1 MKLKALG
8 LACLLTLFSA
18 GLSAQT
24 SEPSPVAIA
33 KEKTY
38 TRTEIT
44 AMLAANRKIV
54 TPNGVEKLIAV
65 PINGTSQWLSIRGRD
80 KRNPILLCIHGGP
93 GSPEMPTAWTIDSP
107 WEDYFTVVQWD
118 QRGAG
123 KTYAANDPKSV
134 EAGMTINQMTDD
146 AAEVTRYLER
156 EYGKWKIFV
165 LGHSWGSILGLEL
178 AQKHPELL
186 YAYIGVGQP
195 VSSER
200 NEKDG
205 FSFALAQ
212 AKATHN
218 ADAERELTALEPWPG
233 DMKTLSMQKI
243 GTERKWVSYFGGIAY
258 GRTNQAF
265 EDVSDLTPD
274 YTQHDLDAANDGSA
288 FSILHLLPQLETVD
302 FTQVTHFKC
311 PIFLFEG
318 RHDYGTSHLAAAEWF
333 QHITAPEKKLVWFD
347 YSAHLVTDEQPGKF
361 LVHLVTDVR
370 PIAVKAGDAA
380 PDDETLN

>member
-1 MKLKALG
+1 
-8 LACLLTLFSA
+8 
-18 GLSAQT
+18 
-24 SEPSPVAIA
+24 
-33 KEKTY
+33 
-38 TRTEIT
+38 
-44 AMLAANRKIV
+44 
-54 TPNGVEKLIAV
+54 
-65 PINGTSQWLSIRGRD
+65 
-80 KRNPILLCIHGGP
+80 
-93 GSPEMPTAWTIDSP
+93 
-107 WEDYFTVVQWD
+107 VQWD

-123 KTYAANDPKSV
+123 KTYAANDPKAV
-134 EAGMTINQMTDD
+134 EAGMTIAQMTDD
-146 AAEVTRYLER
+146 ATEVTRYLER
-156 EYGKWKIFV
+156 EYGKRKIFV

-186 YAYIGVGQP
+186 YAYIGVGQL

-205 FSFALAQ
+205 FAFALAQ

-218 ADAERELTALEPWPG
+218 ADAERELIALQPWPG
-233 DMKTLSMQKI
+233 NMKTLSMQKI

-258 GRTNQAF
+258 GRTDQAF

-274 YTQHDLDAANDGSA
+274 YTPQELDAANDGSS
-288 FSILHLLPQLETVD
+288 FSILHLLQQLERVD
-302 FTQVTHFKC
+302 FTQVTQFKC

-333 QHITAPEKKLVWFD
+333 QHIKAPEKKLVWFD
-347 YSAHLVTDEQPGKF
+347 YSGHLVADEQPGKF

-380 PDDETLN
+380 PEDETHN

>member
-1 MKLKALG
+1 VKFKALA
-8 LACLLTLFSA
+8 LACLATLCA
-18 GLSAQT
+18 EGLPAQT
-24 SEPSPVAIA
+24 LDPSPIA
-33 KEKTY
+33 TIKEKTY

-44 AMLAANRKIV
+44 TMLAANRKIV

-93 GSPEMPTAWTIDSP
+93 GSPEMPIAWTIDSP

-123 KTYAANDPKSV
+123 KTYAANDPKAV
-134 EAGMTINQMTDD
+134 EAGMTIAQMTDD

-156 EYGKWKIFV
+156 EYGKRKIFV

-186 YAYIGVGQP
+186 YAYIGVGQL

-205 FSFALAQ
+205 FAFAIAQ

-218 ADAERELTALEPWPG
+218 ADAERELTALQPWPG
-233 DMKTLSMQKI
+233 NMKTLSMQKI

-258 GRTNQAF
+258 GRTDQAF

-274 YTQHDLDAANDGSA
+274 YTQQELDAANDGSS
-288 FSILHLLPQLETVD
+288 FSILHLLQQLERVD
-302 FTQVTHFKC
+302 FTQVTQFKC

-333 QHITAPEKKLVWFD
+333 QHIKAPEKKLIWFD
-347 YSAHLVTDEQPGKF
+347 YSAHLVADEQPGKF

-380 PDDETLN
+380 PADETHN